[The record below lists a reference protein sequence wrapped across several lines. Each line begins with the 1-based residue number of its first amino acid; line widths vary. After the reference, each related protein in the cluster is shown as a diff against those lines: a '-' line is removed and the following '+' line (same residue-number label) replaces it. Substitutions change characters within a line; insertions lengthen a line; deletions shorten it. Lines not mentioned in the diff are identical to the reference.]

1 MIHAKYVDGKV
12 VPITEEDA
20 TELEKRFPDGQVI
33 LSSDNC
39 PELNN
44 VIDRIS
50 AKLLE
55 QNREAYEALAR
66 YD

>member
-20 TELEKRFPDGQVI
+20 TELKKRFLDGQVI
-33 LSSDNC
+33 LSGDNC
-39 PELNN
+39 PELND
-44 VIDRIS
+44 VIDRMS
-50 AKLLE
+50 AKLQE
-55 QNREAYEALAR
+55 QNREAYEALAC